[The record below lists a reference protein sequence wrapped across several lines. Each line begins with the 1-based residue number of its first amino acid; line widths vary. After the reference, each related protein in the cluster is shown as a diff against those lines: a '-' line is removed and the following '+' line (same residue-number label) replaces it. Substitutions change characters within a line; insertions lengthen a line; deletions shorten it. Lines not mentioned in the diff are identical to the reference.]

1 MPYRKIQNLE
11 LSSLAQLDIEDIVQ
25 YTFVNHGLMQVDKYL
40 DILMQAMVHIAENS
54 DIGHKRED
62 LPDNYK
68 AWSVEKHIIIY
79 KLKLFMF
86 PVSSMRAWILINKLL
101 IKANKKIFS

>member
-11 LSSLAQLDIEDIVQ
+11 LSSLAQLDIEDILQ
-25 YTFVNHGLMQVDKYL
+25 YTFINHGLKQVDKYL
-40 DILMQAMVHIAENS
+40 NTLVQAMALIAENS

-68 AWSVEKHIIIY
+68 AWSVEKHIIVY
-79 KLKLFMF
+79 KLKEQIIYVARILHE
-86 PVSSMRAWILINKLL
+86 SMDFKNQAIDQIQ
-101 IKANKKIFS
+101 

>member
-11 LSSLAQLDIEDIVQ
+11 LSSFAQLDIEDILQ

-40 DILMQAMVHIAENS
+40 NTLMQAMVLISENS
-54 DIGHKRED
+54 NIGHKRDD

-68 AWSVEKHIIIY
+68 AWSVEKHIIVY
-79 KLKLFMF
+79 KLKGQISIDRRKPRIEYDGAVYHVM
-86 PVSSMRAWILINKLL
+86 SR
-101 IKANKKIFS
+101 